1 MRHATAI
8 PLVSA
13 CFVVFLLQGWCAKPS
28 PIEIPK
34 RGDPGWTF
42 SGPPDQSVQAPRGY
56 EGRTDTSSMI
66 ATGRE
71 DNPETRGKHIVAHF
85 EFGNQIKTCP
95 QADGTVEGEGVFSLS
110 VKITNAHANGT
121 STPWIEPRAAGRYKG
136 RVREDGYLEEPVIAE
151 IDYTYTQTGSTREEG
166 GGLTTPARS
175 EEHTSELQSRLH
187 LVCRLLLEKK
197 TK

>member
-13 CFVVFLLQGWCAKPS
+13 CFVVFPLQGWCAEPS

-42 SGPPDQSVQAPRGY
+42 SGPQDQSVQAPRGY

-71 DNPETRGKHIVAHF
+71 DNPETRGRRVVAHF

-95 QADGTVEGEGVFSLS
+95 QADGT
-110 VKITNAHANGT
+110 
-121 STPWIEPRAAGRYKG
+121 
-136 RVREDGYLEEPVIAE
+136 
-151 IDYTYTQTGSTREEG
+151 
-166 GGLTTPARS
+166 RS
-175 EEHTSELQSRLH
+175 EEHTSELQSRL
-187 LVCRLLLEKK
+187 
-197 TK
+197 